1 MKLLRL
7 GGLFSLAA
15 LGLSSCVTGGD
26 DVDSVVQEIHTVC
39 ATATTV
45 RGVDVSVY
53 QGTIDWP
60 AAAAGGVDFTI
71 IRQSNGTTDD
81 TTFVRNWNGSR
92 AAGIIHGAYQYF
104 NPWGD
109 PTAQAN
115 NIVDGL
121 IAVGFGVGDL
131 PPTLDVEQP
140 ARTGMPLPAPA
151 TYTANIAT
159 WVGVI
164 RRRLGVEPI
173 IYTGGY
179 YWDGSVRSNTFASL
193 PLWHAQYF
201 NYPGTIYNL
210 NVNPLP
216 NGACATSVS
225 NAWTAW
231 TFWQFAGGN
240 GRAPGFTG
248 AVDLDVFNGT
258 MAQLRAL
265 TVQPSAMDAGT
276 DVSAPRDSSVADVP
290 VAMDASQPDAPSD
303 SPIVEPDAGVIARD
317 SGSRNDVSGDA
328 STPTTPPGCGC
339 RTVRGVAGH
348 RWSALALLAA
358 GAVVRRRRR
367 TREACERG

>member
-1 MKLLRL
+1 LV
-7 GGLFSLAA
+7 
-15 LGLSSCVTGGD
+15 LSSCVTSSD
-26 DVDSVVQEIHTVC
+26 DTVVQEIHRVC

-71 IRQSNGTTDD
+71 IRQSHGTTDD
-81 TTFVRNWNGSR
+81 TTFTRNWAGAH
-92 AAGIIHGAYQYF
+92 AAGIIRGAYQYF
-104 NPWGD
+104 NPWSD

-121 IAVGFGVGDL
+121 IAGGFGVGDL

-140 ARTGMPLPAPA
+140 AVTGMALPTPA
-151 TYTANIAT
+151 NYTTSIAT
-159 WVGVI
+159 WVAVV

-179 YWDGSVRSNTFASL
+179 YWDGSVRSSTFASL

-201 NYPGTIYNL
+201 NYPATIYNL

-265 TVQPSAMDAGT
+265 TVQAPVMDAGT
-276 DVSAPRDSSVADVP
+276 DASPPRDSAVTDVVVDVATTDV
-290 VAMDASQPDAPSD
+290 AALDAGATDASPVGPDGFTSD
-303 SPIVEPDAGVIARD
+303 GAR
-317 SGSRNDVSGDA
+317 RNDA
-328 STPTTPPGCGC
+328 SADGSTGTTPPGCGC
-339 RTVRGVAGH
+339 RTARGPGNDAWRVLVMFAAGVA
-348 RWSALALLAA
+348 
-358 GAVVRRRRR
+358 VRRRRR
-367 TREACERG
+367 RR